1 MKRKAHNFRGHGAG
15 RGASGFTLLEIIVTI
30 LIAAIMGVFFVQFVG
45 TAVIHSADPVRRIQN
60 MSSATECMEKMTTH
74 YKQLAATQSNFLAI
88 LKDFVQFGNEMTH
101 PEERAGYPYYGS
113 YEILCNK
120 YVRFN
125 SSRVEEDDPDQVTG
139 RTLKVTI
146 RRGDQTVTSLF
157 TR

>member
-1 MKRKAHNFRGHGAG
+1 
-15 RGASGFTLLEIIVTI
+15 
-30 LIAAIMGVFFVQFVG
+30 
-45 TAVIHSADPVRRIQN
+45 
-60 MSSATECMEKMTTH
+60 MEKMTAH